1 MFLRDCL
8 ATLTRHYYL
17 QHTGRIDYSK
27 YLIVTTYTYADL
39 YTMSGA
45 YVAPFGE
52 VTLAGLRACSSKD
65 VKPVGCQ

>member
-1 MFLRDCL
+1 MFKPGWAAQQHDVS
-8 ATLTRHYYL
+8 L
-17 QHTGRIDYSK
+17 QSAG
-27 YLIVTTYTYADL
+27 VETYADP